1 MVSRRGC
8 LALAAVASA
17 AVAACGGPVY
27 SYRYRLTVEVDTPGG
42 PKSGSSVIETTVQD
56 DSKAWWGPIEGR
68 LVRSRNKGEA
78 VFVDLGQGRN
88 VVALMGRETAGV
100 DGPILRSLVPTL
112 LGIREVEG
120 LRTVPERKGQSAVPY
135 HLLPTFVT
143 FSDPNEPKS
152 VQIVRPDEFE
162 TVFGPG
168 VRFRRAWVE
177 ITSNSVTRQIQKQL
191 PEVLRLLRED
201 DKVMQIKRL
210 GDPFRVNSGHL
221 SQGF

>member
-1 MVSRRGC
+1 M
-8 LALAAVASA
+8 
-17 AVAACGGPVY
+17 
-27 SYRYRLTVEVDTPGG
+27 
-42 PKSGSSVIETTVQD
+42 IETTVQD

-100 DGPILRSLVPTL
+100 ETVPFSGASCRRSLGSAKWKDCGPSRSGKDSPLFRTTCCRRSLPFPT
-112 LGIREVEG
+112 
-120 LRTVPERKGQSAVPY
+120 
-135 HLLPTFVT
+135 
-143 FSDPNEPKS
+143 PNEPKS
-152 VQIVRPDEFE
+152 VRIVRPDEFE

-177 ITSNSVTRQIQKQL
+177 ITSDSVTRQIQKQL